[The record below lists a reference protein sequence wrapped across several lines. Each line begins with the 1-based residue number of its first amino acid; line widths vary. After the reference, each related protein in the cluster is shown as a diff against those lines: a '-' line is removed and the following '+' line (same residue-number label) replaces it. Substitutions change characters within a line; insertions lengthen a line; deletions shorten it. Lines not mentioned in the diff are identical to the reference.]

1 MTVAAVAGIRT
12 AYPFSFHCEGRG
24 DKPNKRPRLTMT
36 AIEQFQRSIEL
47 EAALS
52 RLKEARNPEE
62 LVSLWWECCDGFE
75 GHARKLAQAAYTLR
89 LQQLTGALA

>member
-1 MTVAAVAGIRT
+1 M
-12 AYPFSFHCEGRG
+12 SLM
-24 DKPNKRPRLTMT
+24 DSLLD
-36 AIEQFQRSIEL
+36 SIEV
-47 EAALS
+47 EKAIKS
-52 RLKEARNPEE
+52 LKDARTPQE